1 MLFLVYPLVQRPTKQ
16 PPVQAQPGCIVMIQ
30 STGIFGRISYLGFD
44 RDVRTWE
51 YGALFL
57 YDFVFGIV
65 FLSVRVLLV
74 GAQCLVRRWLRVLQ
88 QCLKFWTGCTIFKL
102 CCLWDANP
110 EVFGLSFSR
119 RMERSAQSMLRFQSW
134 LRCSHQQ
141 NLKILS
147 RILRG

>member
-1 MLFLVYPLVQRPTKQ
+1 MLLASVVLFLVYPLVQRPTKQ

-30 STGIFGRISYLGFD
+30 STGIFGRISYPGFD

-65 FLSVRVLLV
+65 FLSVWVLLV

-88 QCLKFWTGCTIFKL
+88 QCLNFGWVAQFL
-102 CCLWDANP
+102 NFAVDANP
-110 EVFGLSFSR
+110 EVFGLRSHAEWRGVPNRCFSFSPGCAAR
-119 RMERSAQSMLRFQSW
+119 TS
-134 LRCSHQQ
+134 
-141 NLKILS
+141 KT
-147 RILRG
+147 